1 MLLDRNEYDIDKC
14 FKDGN
19 LMESMK
25 VHGYQ
30 QYHKKTFE
38 ILKIENTEKM
48 RNEYLSK
55 VKNEYHT
62 KKANAA

>member
-1 MLLDRNEYDIDKC
+1 MLDRNEYDIDKC
-14 FKDGN
+14 FKDGK
-19 LMESMK
+19 LMENMK
-25 VHGYQ
+25 THGYQ

-38 ILKIENTEKM
+38 TLKIENTEKM

-62 KKANAA
+62 